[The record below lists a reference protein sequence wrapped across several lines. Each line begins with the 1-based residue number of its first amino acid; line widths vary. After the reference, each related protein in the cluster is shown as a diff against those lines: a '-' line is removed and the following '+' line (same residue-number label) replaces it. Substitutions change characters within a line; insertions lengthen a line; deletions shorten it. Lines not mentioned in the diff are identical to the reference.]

1 MEDPMT
7 RCTTRSIVPLLI
19 VVLAAAAAAAA
30 EPVNTTPFGNLAVK
44 GYDPVAYDTDG
55 EPAKGSKEHELE
67 LNGARHA
74 FPLL

>member
-7 RCTTRSIVPLLI
+7 RCATRSIVPLLM
-19 VVLAAAAAAAA
+19 VVLAAGAAAAA

-44 GYDPVAYDTDG
+44 GYDPVAYVTDG